1 MSWVVNL
8 AEKGGTLLTSLDGRM
23 AELLKADEQASAKP
37 VVAVREKP
45 DRTPPPLPPSPPPP
59 TSVPS
64 SNVFSSDRRKPAWET
79 AQTQQ
84 KRQKDGNDDDAA
96 LFEFLNDP
104 APINHITNPS
114 SCIVASSVSPERSST
129 EASVTADACPATA
142 QLPVTVSGDM
152 GHIQATVSS
161 CSASVPSPA
170 PSHLLPREPPEGSGC
185 APATLPPSVAA
196 AQVALE
202 NKCLHSEV
210 SSLNQ
215 EVTSLVQRN
224 HKTEEDNARLR
235 NQVFEL
241 ERQLQNANAK
251 LLELENVKAIPEMS
265 RQNRSLKS
273 RLESLSQKLVA
284 IERSL
289 AESEEKAAEARKQ
302 AELSTARADHA
313 QREVSRISRYLSE
326 YKEKA
331 SHILAN
337 KEKLIEELQQSK
349 AGNKATCAVSAS
361 AVPEEE
367 NVHLHAS
374 QEEVGL
380 LAEAKALRAEVTL
393 LREEEA
399 NWRAETERR
408 ELAFQELET
417 QLQFEHASLRRTLE
431 VLEQQL
437 THEKQLRAESEKELL
452 DLHVQLSAQEER
464 AAREKVELHSLV
476 QSNEAELARMR
487 RMIAEGREP
496 VVSQTSKQL
505 SAPPPRTDTEQI
517 LALEARLRQLNDSLI
532 TKQDALDAVLAQNHG
547 LKIRLER
554 LDSENEVRLLS
565 SSNAPS
571 ELTFQ
576 NGHPQRPSARF
587 SSSYGF
593 ARLHLI
599 ESSIPASLR
608 AVIVS
613 LDGLIIGL
621 VGFLRRHPLF
631 RLLFILYLFFLHL
644 WFGFAFFLYAP
655 APLTSSP
662 HPVPHP

>member
-1 MSWVVNL
+1 MFLVRQLN
-8 AEKGGTLLTSLDGRM
+8 SL
-23 AELLKADEQASAKP
+23 
-37 VVAVREKP
+37 
-45 DRTPPPLPPSPPPP
+45 
-59 TSVPS
+59 
-64 SNVFSSDRRKPAWET
+64 
-79 AQTQQ
+79 Q

-215 EVTSLVQRN
+215 EVTILVQRN

-235 NQVFEL
+235 NQ
-241 ERQLQNANAK
+241 
-251 LLELENVKAIPEMS
+251 
-265 RQNRSLKS
+265 
-273 RLESLSQKLVA
+273 
-284 IERSL
+284 

-547 LKIRLER
+547 LK
-554 LDSENEVRLLS
+554 
-565 SSNAPS
+565 
-571 ELTFQ
+571 
-576 NGHPQRPSARF
+576 
-587 SSSYGF
+587 
-593 ARLHLI
+593 